1 MFGRRWLSQSAPVV
15 NMLSRCSCT
24 GSMQLCMCIY
34 LMCSRWH
41 CRHPKQWY
49 RYRPACMQLM
59 AQPPF
64 DSEMG
69 DYYILHYTYGNEF
82 NNDGNMVLGERHA
95 VRYALLLAVS
105 LGSA

>member
-1 MFGRRWLSQSAPVV
+1 
-15 NMLSRCSCT
+15 
-24 GSMQLCMCIY
+24 MCR
-34 LMCSRWH
+34 CSRWH
-41 CRHPKQWY
+41 CWQAGK
-49 RYRPACMQLM
+49 AATSFVMIDTALLVLQLM

-95 VRYALLLAVS
+95 VLTALLLGVS